1 MTNAPTSSLIWE
13 FKTMITEFFHEPV
26 MLEEVLEWLLVE
38 RRGVYVDGTVGG
50 GGHAEAI
57 LKNTD
62 AMLVGIDWDDDALAF
77 AEKRLRK
84 FGSRKILIK
93 ENFVNLK
100 AILERLNIE
109 KVNGVLLDLGVSSH
123 QLDAAER
130 GFSFSQQAPL
140 DMRMNREL
148 EVSAY
153 DMVNRFA
160 QHELEKIIRGYGEEK
175 MAARIARAISN
186 RRRIAPIRTTTEL
199 ADIVTSCVPLNYKRQ
214 KIHPATKTFQALRIA
229 VNGELDNIRPAVH
242 AAVESLNVGG
252 RLCVISFHSLEDRL
266 VKTALRDLAET
277 CVCPKDVPVCV
288 CQKKAQ
294 VKILT
299 KKALTPTAAE
309 MQNNPR
315 SRSAKLRVA
324 GRI

>member
-1 MTNAPTSSLIWE
+1 
-13 FKTMITEFFHEPV
+13 MITEFFHEPV
-26 MLEEVLEWLLVE
+26 MLKEVLDWLLVG
-38 RRGVYVDGTVGG
+38 RHGVYVDGTVGG

-62 AMLVGIDWDDDALAF
+62 ALLVGIDWDDEALAF

-100 AILERLNIE
+100 TILERLKIE
-109 KVNGVLLDLGVSSH
+109 KVDGVLLDLGVSSH

-140 DMRMNREL
+140 DMRMNRGL
-148 EVSAY
+148 KVSAY
-153 DMVNRFA
+153 DIVNGFA
-160 QHELEKIIRGYGEEK
+160 QQELEKIIRGYGEEK
-175 MAARIARAISN
+175 MAARIARAIS
-186 RRRIAPIRTTTEL
+186 RQRQIAPIRTTTEL
-199 ADIVTSCVPLNYKRQ
+199 ADVVKACLPLKKNR

-229 VNGELDNIRPAVH
+229 VNGELDNITPAVH

-266 VKTALRDLAET
+266 VKTAFRHLAET
-277 CVCPKDVPVCV
+277 CVCPKDIPVCV
-288 CQKKAQ
+288 CQKKAL
-294 VKILT
+294 VEILT
-299 KKALTPTAAE
+299 KKPLTPTAAE
-309 MQNNPR
+309 IQKNPR
-315 SRSAKLRVA
+315 ARSARLRVV